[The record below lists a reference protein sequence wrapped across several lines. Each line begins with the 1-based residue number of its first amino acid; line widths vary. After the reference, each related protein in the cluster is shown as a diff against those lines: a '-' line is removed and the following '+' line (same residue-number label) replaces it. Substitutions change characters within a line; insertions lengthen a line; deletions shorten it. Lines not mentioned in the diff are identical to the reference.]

1 MVLLNVSELGITP
14 SELKRRTK
22 EREKAAR
29 KKIDVENKSLAPAPL
44 AAANQGGAAANED
57 HLDPTV
63 SIILIDLL

>member
-1 MVLLNVSELGITP
+1 MSVSKLGITP

-29 KKIDVENKSLAPAPL
+29 KKIDVENNSLAPAPP